1 MICLETFEP
10 NQTLSALPCGH
21 GRNKDII
28 YFPFTNRLIVLVM
41 HLALCMEEF
50 VVSDDNLCPVCRQS
64 IL

>member
-10 NQTLSALPCGH
+10 NQTLSALPCRH

-41 HLALCMEEF
+41 HLLCMKKF
-50 VVSDDNLCPVCRQS
+50 IVKDNNLCPVCRQS